1 MRQLVHC
8 EFQWLALRWW
18 ALLLAAALFS
28 GAGLMAA
35 ENGVLVRDYEVKA
48 AALLQFPGFIEWP
61 PEKLPRATDPIVILV
76 AGEGPIFGA
85 LEGLAHGRSVDR
97 HPLVIRRWTR
107 SEGLKDCHVL
117 YIGPGESEHLKELT
131 ASAASSGVLLVGEG
145 QPFLEV
151 GGMVGFLIES
161 GNVRFDVNR
170 AAVESA
176 GLKISS
182 KLLAIV
188 KRWNAERKP

>member
-1 MRQLVHC
+1 MLQLDHC
-8 EFQWLALRWW
+8 EFLWLTLRGW

-28 GAGLMAA
+28 AAGLMAA
-35 ENGVLVRDYEVKA
+35 EVGVVRDYEVKA
-48 AALLQFPGFIEWP
+48 AALLQLPGFVEWP

-76 AGEGPIFGA
+76 AGGGPILGA
-85 LEGLAHGRSVDR
+85 LEGLAHSRSVDR
-97 HPLVIRRWTR
+97 HPLVVRRWTR
-107 SEGLKDCHVL
+107 SESFKDCHVL
-117 YIGPGESEHLKELT
+117 YVGPGESEHVEAFP
-131 ASAASSGVLLVGEG
+131 ASATRQGVLLVGEG
-145 QPFLEV
+145 QDFLEA

-170 AAVESA
+170 AAIERA